1 MADETQNTNTNTND
15 NTQQGASKGKLNEWA
30 KLLAQYIHDKPGPAA
45 IAGLAGMANFGG
57 LTDNSEFLGQAIG
70 GIGGGLVGPAL
81 GMASPNAALIG
92 GALGSFY
99 DKLQAKKK
107 EEEKMQQMMY
117 MNRGGY

>member
-1 MADETQNTNTNTND
+1 MAEETQNTNT
-15 NTQQGASKGKLNEWA
+15 QQGAPNSKLNDWA
-30 KLLAQYIHDKPGPAA
+30 KLVAQYIYNKPGAA
-45 IAGLAGMANFGG
+45 ALTGITGAANLGG
-57 LTDNSEFLGQAIG
+57 LTDNGEFLGQIIG
-70 GIGGGLVGPAL
+70 GVGGGLAGHAL
-81 GMASPNAALIG
+81 GLAGPNAALIG

>member
-1 MADETQNTNTNTND
+1 MAEETQNTNT
-15 NTQQGASKGKLNEWA
+15 QQGAPNSKLNDWA
-30 KLLAQYIHDKPGPAA
+30 KLVAQYIYNKPGAA
-45 IAGLAGMANFGG
+45 ITAGLAGMANFGG

-70 GIGGGLVGPAL
+70 GIGGGIL
-81 GMASPNAALIG
+81 GKSLGLAGPNAALIG

-117 MNRGGY
+117 ASKGRY